1 VGLYGVLSQVV
12 ARRTREVGIRIA
24 LGADVAHV
32 RRSVFAAGLRLAV
45 AGIVIGSASTY
56 LAFKAAAAFLP
67 RLDAPSLE
75 MFAVN
80 ALVLLTVAML
90 AAWVPARRAAAVDPV
105 HALRAE

>member
-1 VGLYGVLSQVV
+1 
-12 ARRTREVGIRIA
+12 
-24 LGADVAHV
+24 
-32 RRSVFAAGLRLAV
+32 VFAAGLRLAV

-67 RLDAPSLE
+67 RLDAPSLS
-75 MFAVN
+75 MVAVN
-80 ALVLLTVAML
+80 ALVLLIVAML